1 MGQDL
6 AASVRARLL
15 NIAKAEQTDFNAVL
29 VRYALE
35 RFLYRLSQSAH
46 ADHFVLKGAM
56 LFNLWYA
63 MPHRP
68 TRDVDLLGFGASDLG
83 AIAHAFREIVSVA
96 ANDGMVFDATSVSV
110 EEIRKSAGYAG
121 ARVLVSAELARAR
134 CKTQIDIGF
143 GDAITPGPVAATY
156 PVLIADFPPP
166 QLRTYPV
173 YTVVAEKLHAIVLL
187 GMTNS
192 RLKDYLDLWILLDR
206 EALDPGIL
214 TNAIAATF
222 TRRGTPLLTELPIGL
237 SDEFADD
244 GSRQALWT
252 AFLRKN
258 GLQAMPLGDVVGA
271 LRKRLQPALAYATAN
286 IADPG

>member
-1 MGQDL
+1 MGPNL

-35 RFLYRLSQSAH
+35 RFLYRLGQSAH
-46 ADHFVLKGAM
+46 ADRFVLKGAM

-83 AIAHAFREIVSVA
+83 AIAQTFREIVSVA
-96 ANDGMVFDATSVSV
+96 ADDGMVFDAASVSV

-143 GDAITPGPVAATY
+143 GDAITPGPVDATY

-206 EALDPGIL
+206 EALDSGIL
-214 TNAIAATF
+214 ASAIGATF
-222 TRRGTPLLTELPIGL
+222 NRRGTPLPTELPIGL
-237 SDEFADD
+237 SDEFAEDA
-244 GSRQALWT
+244 SRQALWA

-258 GLQAMPLGDVVGA
+258 GLEAMPLGDVVGA
-271 LRKRLQPALAYATAN
+271 LRKRLQPALARATSN
-286 IADPG
+286 TDGFS